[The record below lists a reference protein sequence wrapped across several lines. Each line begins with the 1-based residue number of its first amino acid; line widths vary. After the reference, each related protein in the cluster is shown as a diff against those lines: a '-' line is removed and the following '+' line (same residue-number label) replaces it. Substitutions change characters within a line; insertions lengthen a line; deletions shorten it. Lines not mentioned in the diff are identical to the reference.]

1 MPYTKEQ
8 IRELKDA
15 VTPLESV
22 EWLLDH
28 GYPIEVK
35 GLGKKYIDIKCRNI
49 RITHLAVAKF
59 LPENMTVGQEVLVTA
74 MRAIKKWTAWIF

>member
-35 GLGKKYIDIKCRNI
+35 GLGKNISISNAPTRNI
-49 RITHLAVAKF
+49 RITHLAAAKY
-59 LPENMTVGQEVLVTA
+59 LPENMTVDQEALVTA
-74 MRAIKKWTAWIF
+74 MRAIKEWTA